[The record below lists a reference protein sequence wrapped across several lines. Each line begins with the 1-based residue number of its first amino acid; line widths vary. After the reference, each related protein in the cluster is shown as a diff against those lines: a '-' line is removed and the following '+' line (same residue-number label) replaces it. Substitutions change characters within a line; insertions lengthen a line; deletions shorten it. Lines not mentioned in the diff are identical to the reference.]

1 MQAIKVKLKLK
12 SGGLLKKF
20 ANTYGLMVILVTLII
35 ALDQFTKTLVR
46 SNLEFGQIWMPWEW
60 LLPYARV
67 IHIFNTGAAFGLFKG
82 ANTVF
87 MILAVIVSCAI
98 IYYFPSVSRKDWV
111 IRVALSMQLAGALG
125 NLIDRMTIGHVTDFV
140 SVGNFPVFNVADAS
154 ITVGVGVLLI
164 GMWVQEKREKKTRLA
179 VEEEHL
185 AIMEPSKKID

>member
-179 VEEEHL
+179 VEEERL

>member
-1 MQAIKVKLKLK
+1 M
-12 SGGLLKKF
+12 KKF
-20 ANTYGLMVILVTLII
+20 TRTYALMIILVTVII
-35 ALDQFTKTLVR
+35 ALDQYTKTLVR
-46 SNLEFGQIWMPWEW
+46 TNLEFGQIWMPWEW
-60 LLPYARV
+60 LLPYARI

-82 ANTVF
+82 VNTVF
-87 MILAVIVSCAI
+87 MILAVVVSCAI

-154 ITVGVGVLLI
+154 ITVGVAALLI
-164 GMWVQEKREKKTRLA
+164 GMWVQEKREKTIRLVA
-179 VEEEHL
+179 EPEAGGL